1 MQKIEVVACSCTAP
15 ASRHLRTI
23 EISLTPHAADAT
35 IPTRVPPAQPITT
48 ISLCSHLP
56 LSQTKL
62 VRATTWLI
70 PRFNPVAP
78 PGRVQSAGQHHA
90 SSVVRPA
97 TQILCVRS
105 HTILRQTHLYR
116 LIVFG
121 RRSEEKIPEGISAGN
136 SPRSRWQPRSETPTQ
151 TPSSRHFRSVPPLRV
166 RLPHSLVV
174 RTSPGV

>member
-1 MQKIEVVACSCTAP
+1 MRPTSK
-15 ASRHLRTI
+15 
-23 EISLTPHAADAT
+23 
-35 IPTRVPPAQPITT
+35 PTRVPPVQPITT
-48 ISLCSHLP
+48 ISLCSNLP
-56 LSQTKL
+56 LSQTKP

-97 TQILCVRS
+97 TQIEILCVRS

-151 TPSSRHFRSVPPLRV
+151 TPSSRHLRSVPPLRV
-166 RLPHSLVV
+166 RLPHSLSFTAC
-174 RTSPGV
+174 RIHATGW